1 MLTSRMTEEQA
12 LPRWA
17 RVCDVIVCV
26 LAVLWPI
33 VAIWGGIQ
41 IRFRGVRFLS
51 ITSAWRV
58 AYCVIALV
66 AVRHWFVR
74 APPLHTRIR
83 RAVPEFLS
91 TQRVFIGR
99 AFCVASA
106 LLFLGACAEFYNA
119 QDGLTELI
127 DFGDR
132 FGARALPAL
141 RDVPHRTHVDSW
153 GYDGQFY
160 AQLALDPLLRDP
172 AMRLALDTPA
182 FRARRILFS
191 WTAYIAGAGRP
202 AWILQ
207 AYAAQNIV
215 CWLLIAWVLTR
226 WFPPGRVRHFAGWF
240 ACLFSA
246 GLMVSVRRALTDGPS
261 MLLIALALLA
271 VEQNRQWL
279 AALLLGVS
287 GLGRETNPIG
297 GVMLVT
303 PGRVT
308 PAYVLRLAVFAVI
321 VAVPLFLWMQYVHN
335 VYQTYDT
342 GIDAFGAPL
351 SGYLQAWRRTI
362 MELEDS
368 GWWGP
373 ARHTVYA
380 LVSMAVETVYLV
392 CRPKWRNPWWR
403 VGLAYALLM
412 AFVGTAVWSGY
423 PTAATRASLPLAFAF
438 NVLILEERWF
448 WPLWVAGNLTVFS
461 GLATIDLWSAA
472 NFL

>member
-1 MLTSRMTEEQA
+1 
-12 LPRWA
+12 
-17 RVCDVIVCV
+17 
-26 LAVLWPI
+26 
-33 VAIWGGIQ
+33 
-41 IRFRGVRFLS
+41 
-51 ITSAWRV
+51 
-58 AYCVIALV
+58 
-66 AVRHWFVR
+66 
-74 APPLHTRIR
+74 
-83 RAVPEFLS
+83 
-91 TQRVFIGR
+91 
-99 AFCVASA
+99 
-106 LLFLGACAEFYNA
+106 
-119 QDGLTELI
+119 
-127 DFGDR
+127 
-132 FGARALPAL
+132 
-141 RDVPHRTHVDSW
+141 
-153 GYDGQFY
+153 
-160 AQLALDPLLRDP
+160 
-172 AMRLALDTPA
+172 
-182 FRARRILFS
+182 
-191 WTAYIAGAGRP
+191 
-202 AWILQ
+202 
-207 AYAAQNIV
+207 
-215 CWLLIAWVLTR
+215 
-226 WFPPGRVRHFAGWF
+226 
-240 ACLFSA
+240 
-246 GLMVSVRRALTDGPS
+246 
-261 MLLIALALLA
+261 
-271 VEQNRQWL
+271 
-279 AALLLGVS
+279 VS

-308 PAYVLRLAVFAVI
+308 PAYVLRLAAFAVI

-335 VYQTYDT
+335 VYQAYDT

-472 NFL
+472 NLL